1 VKDKLYLLIVV
12 ALLAT
17 IAAGCVAPTAAPAE
31 APAEEAPAEEAMAEE
46 APAAEAPEELS
57 GKVTVWYDS
66 GAAWNE
72 AIADLNARFAEMYP
86 NVEVE
91 WVTQDAAQ
99 LSAKLVAAFAA
110 DQGPDIAMGSAYR
123 LTAAEEQFEAW
134 EDLSDELA
142 SDTELQ
148 ETVAALPAVHVES
161 YYKGDKL
168 WGLPQVVQSV
178 GLFVRKS
185 WLDNLGAE
193 VPTNWQELSDL
204 AVRFTT
210 EDPDGNGVDDT
221 FGYCIFGAPGATNS
235 AAIQFLYSGAAAGML
250 YPITDLEGK
259 PSFNNERGLAVAQ
272 ALYDWQH
279 TYKVTSPA
287 TPSWTHAEFYAAVQ
301 AGQCGIGRVG
311 AWNIGA
317 WKDSEQGSDFVIV
330 EYPPMSSDQ
339 AEPNYQVSW
348 TNAIAMSSK
357 AVDKDAVYAYFK
369 FLESKEGQSIFYSYL
384 TSAART
390 DLDWPTL
397 TGEDEHLMYFT
408 EPRDYALELVNL
420 DTWGPTIDVL
430 SAHLNAMLADPNVDP
445 ATALAEAEQE
455 ALEKY
460 EDIRGQ

>member
-1 VKDKLYLLIVV
+1 MKAKLYLLIVV

-17 IAAGCVAPTAAPAE
+17 LGAGCAVPTAVPAE
-31 APAEEAPAEEAMAEE
+31 APAEEAPAEEAAAEE

-66 GAAWNE
+66 GAAWND
-72 AIADLNARFAEMYP
+72 AIADLNAAFAEKYP

-123 LTAAEEQFEAW
+123 LTAAEEQFDAW

-142 SDTELQ
+142 SDPELQ
-148 ETVAALPAVHVES
+148 DIVAALPAVHVDS

-178 GLFVRKS
+178 GIFVRKS

-193 VPTNWQELSDL
+193 VPTNWQELTDL
-204 AVRFTT
+204 AIRFTT

-235 AAIQFLYSGAAAGML
+235 AAIQFLYSGAAAGMTN
-250 YPITDLEGK
+250 PITDAEGK
-259 PSFNNERGLAVAQ
+259 PSFNNERGVAVAQ

-279 TYKVTSPA
+279 THGVTSPA
-287 TPSWTHAEFYAAVQ
+287 TPSWTHKEFYAAVQ

-317 WKDSEQGSDFVIV
+317 WVDSEQGSDFVII
-330 EYPPMSSDQ
+330 EYPPMDADQ

-357 AVDKDAVYAYFK
+357 AENKDAVSAFFK
-369 FLESKEGQSIFYSYL
+369 FLESVEGQSIFYSYL

-397 TGEDEHLMYFT
+397 TGGSEHLMYFT
-408 EPRDYALELVNL
+408 ETKDYALELVNL
-420 DTWGPTIDVL
+420 PTWGPTIDVL
-430 SAHLNAMLADPNVDP
+430 AAHLNAMLADPSVDP
-445 ATALAEAEQE
+445 ATALAEAEAE
-455 ALEKY
+455 AMEKY
-460 EDIRGQ
+460 EELSGQ